1 MKLLYHLKFEAE
13 VVVWQLLRQTF
24 PNNDGE
30 AALLVTMHYTHTQI
44 QECRARKSER
54 EVETVACKRQP

>member
-30 AALLVTMHYTHTQI
+30 AALLVTMHYTHTHKF
-44 QECRARKSER
+44 RNAER
-54 EVETVACKRQP
+54 ERVREK